1 MQDAEDSGPALREL
15 LDEARAEADAG
26 ERTRRR
32 WLRQQAQ
39 EEAEFAGTL
48 LMLSERQATV
58 VIATETGRRHQG
70 RIVGLARDVCAL
82 ATDEGRRVWLRLDP
96 IAALRP
102 ETGLDH
108 PPAADARVE
117 REDLDFVEVMARL
130 AEDRPA
136 VQLVTRGSPV
146 VVAGELRAVGA
157 DVATVLE
164 GDRRTTCYVRVPSV
178 VEVSVFGSG

>member
-1 MQDAEDSGPALREL
+1 MQKSEDSEPGLRRL
-15 LDEARAEADAG
+15 LDEARADSDAG

-32 WLRQQAQ
+32 WLRQQTQ

-48 LMLSERQATV
+48 LMLSERGASV
-58 VIATETGRRHQG
+58 VVATETGRRHQG

-82 ATDEGRRVWLRLDP
+82 VTGEGRRVWLRLES
-96 IAALRP
+96 IAAVRP
-102 ETGLDH
+102 EGALDH

-117 REDLDFVEVMARL
+117 REDLDFVEVLARL

-146 VVAGELRAVGA
+146 VVAGELRTVGA

-164 GDRRTTCYVRVPSV
+164 GDRRMTCYVRVPSV
-178 VEVSVFGSG
+178 VEVSLFGSG